1 MSMHLRGISKHFQG
15 PNGTVSVLDQVSLDL
30 PAGSISAIRGAS
42 GSGKTTLLLI
52 AGGLLRPDQG
62 TVHLGGDDLYAV
74 GAARRAALRAAGIG
88 FVFQQFHL
96 LPYLNVRDNIL
107 VPGLTGDA
115 AALRPSALALAEQFG
130 LGHRLD
136 HRPAALSTGER
147 QRVALARALLRQPRV
162 LLADEPTGNLDTENA
177 EVVLRHLAAF
187 AHAGGSV
194 LLATHDPR
202 AAAYATHRWRLDG
215 GRLQADTAASAAAP
229 SASLSATNT
238 P

>member
-1 MSMHLRGISKHFQG
+1 MTLLLRGISKGFNG
-15 PNGTVSVLDQVSLDL
+15 PHGAVPVLDHITLEL

-52 AGGLLRPDQG
+52 AGGLLRPDHG
-62 TVHLGGDDLYAV
+62 TVQLGDADLYAQRP
-74 GAARRAALRAAGIG
+74 ARRAALRAAGIG

-107 VPGLTGDA
+107 VPALTGDA
-115 AALRPSALALAEQFG
+115 AALRPRALALAEQFG
-130 LGHRLD
+130 LSHRLD

-147 QRVALARALLRQPRV
+147 QRVAFARALLRQPRV
-162 LLADEPTGNLDTENA
+162 LLADEPTGNLDQENA
-177 EVVLRHLAAF
+177 AVVLRHLDEF
-187 AHAGGSV
+187 AQAGGAV

-202 AAAYATHRWRLDG
+202 AAALATRRWRLERGQLLVDS
-215 GRLQADTAASAAAP
+215 TP
-229 SASLSATNT
+229 VPEVHPATEI

>member
-1 MSMHLRGISKHFQG
+1 MTLFLRGISKGFNG
-15 PNGTVSVLDQVSLDL
+15 PHGAVPVLDHVTLEL

-52 AGGLLRPDQG
+52 AGGLLRPDHG
-62 TVHLGGDDLYAV
+62 TVHLGYDDLYAQRP
-74 GAARRAALRAAGIG
+74 ARRAALRAGGIG

-107 VPGLTGDA
+107 VPALTGDA
-115 AALRPSALALAEQFG
+115 AALRPRALALAEQFG
-130 LGHRLD
+130 LSHRLD

-147 QRVALARALLRQPRV
+147 QRVAFARALLRQPRV
-162 LLADEPTGNLDTENA
+162 LLADEPTGNLDQENA
-177 EVVLRHLAAF
+177 AVVLRHLDEF
-187 AHAGGSV
+187 AQAGGAV

-202 AAAYATHRWRLDG
+202 AAAHATRRWRLDG
-215 GRLQADTAASAAAP
+215 GQLLADAP
-229 SASLSATNT
+229 AVPEVHPATEI

>member
-1 MSMHLRGISKHFQG
+1 MTLHLRAISKTFTG
-15 PNGTVSVLDQVSLDL
+15 PRGAVPVLDQITLEL

-62 TVHLGGDDLYAV
+62 TVHLGDEDLYAQ
-74 GAARRAALRAAGIG
+74 GPARRAALRAAGIG

-107 VPGLTGDA
+107 VPALTGDA
-115 AALRPSALALAEQFG
+115 AALRPRALDLAERFG
-130 LGHRLD
+130 LSHRLD

-162 LLADEPTGNLDTENA
+162 LLADEPTGNLDQENA
-177 EVVLRHLAAF
+177 AVVLRHLDEF
-187 AHAGGSV
+187 AQAGGAV

-202 AAAYATHRWRLDG
+202 AAAHATRRWRLDHG
-215 GRLQADTAASAAAP
+215 QLHPDAAP
-229 SASLSATNT
+229 VPAVQQATVT